1 MMTPEQPLSERIPIV
16 VITGPTA
23 SGKSATALALAD
35 RFDGEIVNA
44 DSMQVYRYMDI
55 GTAKP
60 SLEERS
66 RCPHHLFD
74 VATPDEVYSAGRHAE
89 EARAIAQD
97 IHQRGKRVLLTGG
110 TGLYIRAFLHGL
122 VATGA
127 ADPDLRADLE
137 AEHEKAAEEGAP
149 HRLHQ
154 RLASLDPK
162 AAAGIHPN
170 DVRRTI
176 RALEIIT
183 QAGRSAWSVRQD
195 HGFSASPFRSLHLA
209 IDPGRE
215 EVTARISLR
224 CQQMIDGGLLQE
236 VRALRDR
243 GYGAD
248 LRSMQAIGYRHINPV
263 VDGLDTLKSAAESMI
278 SDTRKFAR
286 RQRTWLRRVDD
297 VVWLP
302 PSEEEQ
308 IAKKI
313 EDFLADPDVGLA

>member
-1 MMTPEQPLSERIPIV
+1 MPLEDESRSERIPIV

-23 SGKSATALALAD
+23 SGKSATALSLAE
-35 RFDGEIVNA
+35 RFDGEIMNA

-66 RCPHHLFD
+66 QCPHHLFD
-74 VATPDEVYSAGRHAE
+74 VANPDEVYSAGRYAD
-89 EARAIAQD
+89 EARAIARE
-97 IHQRGKRVLLTGG
+97 IHERGKCILLTGG

-127 ADPDLRADLE
+127 ADPDLREELE
-137 AEHEKAAEEGAP
+137 AEHQKSVEEGAP
-149 HRLHQ
+149 QRLHQ

-215 EVTARISLR
+215 EVSARIAVR
-224 CQQMIDGGLLQE
+224 CQQMIDAGLLQE
-236 VRALRDR
+236 VRALRER

-263 VDGLDTLKSAAESMI
+263 VDGVDTLKSASESMI

-286 RQRTWLRRVDD
+286 RQQTRIRRVDGAI
-297 VVWLP
+297 WIA
-302 PSEEEQ
+302 PSEEDA
-308 IAKKI
+308 INRKV
-313 EDFLADPDVGLA
+313 EDFLKPPSRESA